1 MPLLTKQLQHLWGV
15 HMIRILFSDVL
26 SKKLLEN
33 QEIAQLP
40 AQPVSPQNS
49 LPMKSQFWRV
59 VGVFCLC
66 VCVCLRGS
74 LFQTRRALTFPL
86 MPKALNSYLQQL
98 LLLRWGC
105 DLSYL

>member
-40 AQPVSPQNS
+40 AQPTSPQNS
-49 LPMKSQFWRV
+49 LPMKSQFWKDL
-59 VGVFCLC
+59 GFFFCLC
-66 VCVCLRGS
+66 VCLCRS
-74 LFQTRRALTFPL
+74 LFQTCRALTFPL
-86 MPKALNSYLQQL
+86 MAKALNNYLQQL
-98 LLLRWGC
+98 LLLRWGH

>member
-49 LPMKSQFWRV
+49 LPMKSQFWDFFV
-59 VGVFCLC
+59 S
-66 VCVCLRGS
+66 VCVYVVLS
-74 LFQTRRALTFPL
+74 PKLTGL
-86 MPKALNSYLQQL
+86 
-98 LLLRWGC
+98 
-105 DLSYL
+105 